1 MPMYWAIVLK
11 TSLLLRGFGPLFYAV
26 RLFGL
31 AFRPSFSSIAST
43 TKHDVVRHAVQ
54 LEAPVKLFRNAG
66 RQLRQ
71 GFVRRCH
78 QAAFFFDPGGR
89 PGPRRR
95 LRRR

>member
-26 RLFGL
+26 RVFGL

-43 TKHDVVRHAVQ
+43 TKYMTAISWVTQ
-54 LEAPVKLFRNAG
+54 
-66 RQLRQ
+66 
-71 GFVRRCH
+71 CS
-78 QAAFFFDPGGR
+78 
-89 PGPRRR
+89 